1 MNKFLLAIISV
12 SLLVISGCGS
22 IPSIPTSASDLLNAG
37 QAVAQVAES
46 VDFKAGE
53 ALASDGVESD
63 PLGMWYKV
71 AKVTTVASPATKNQ
85 AEVLFVDNGKKA
97 WSSFVIPSHKAA
109 KAELTV
115 GKLVFVLHGWT
126 DRDAKNVSA
135 EQYRQNG
142 WTLARI
148 TSVDELFKNRV
159 EVSGES
165 YDPGLVRI
173 PEISLD

>member
-1 MNKFLLAIISV
+1 MKKSLLALSAV
-12 SLLVISGCGS
+12 CLLVAAGCGS
-22 IPSIPTSASDLLNAG
+22 LPSIPTSASGLLNAG

-53 ALASDGVESD
+53 VLASEGVDTNPVE
-63 PLGMWYKV
+63 MWYKV

-115 GKLVFVLHGWT
+115 GKYVFVLHGWT

-135 EQYRQNG
+135 DQYRQNG

-159 EVSGES
+159 EVGGES

-173 PEISLD
+173 PEIPIE